1 MFHIFMPLTCYLI
14 IVPIIGILV
23 SFGVQVKDLDIF
35 TLYLNIIQVYII
47 VFVIRSIKRR
57 MT

>member
-14 IVPIIGILV
+14 IVPIVGILV

>member
-1 MFHIFMPLTCYLI
+1 VFHIFMPLTCYLI

>member
-23 SFGVQVKDLDIF
+23 SFGVQIKDLDIF

>member
-14 IVPIIGILV
+14 MVPIIGILV
-23 SFGVQVKDLDIF
+23 AFGVQVKDLDIF
-35 TLYLNIIQVYII
+35 TLYLNIIQVYTI

>member
-35 TLYLNIIQVYII
+35 TLYLNIMQVYII

>member
-1 MFHIFMPLTCYLI
+1 MFHIFMPLTCYLVM
-14 IVPIIGILV
+14 VPIIGILV
-23 SFGVQVKDLDIF
+23 AFGVQVEDFNIF
-35 TLYLNIIQVYII
+35 TLYLNIMQVYII

>member
-1 MFHIFMPLTCYLI
+1 VFHIFMPLTCYLVM
-14 IVPIIGILV
+14 VPIIGILV
-23 SFGVQVKDLDIF
+23 SFGVQVEDLGIS
-35 TLYLNIIQVYII
+35 TLYLNIMQVYII